1 MGYKICPHFKEML
14 QKFHERCGHF
24 KLYLPLCPFSSN
36 SLPLEVFY
44 FFFNI
49 YFLAMLHGMW
59 DLSSL
64 LGIKP
69 MPLVLE
75 VWSLNHWTTREV
87 L

>member
-1 MGYKICPHFKEML
+1 MLWAFQVIQPPVSLFFKFTAIRGVL
-14 QKFHERCGHF
+14 
-24 KLYLPLCPFSSN
+24 
-36 SLPLEVFY
+36 

-49 YFLAMLHGMW
+49 YFLAKLHGMW